1 MRRLEAAIE
10 EACMTSNNHHGSDAE
25 LAAYLA
31 ALPSEDRRNDC
42 MALIAM
48 MREATGAPPRM
59 WGTMVGFGEYHYRY
73 DSGQEGDTFLIG
85 FASRK
90 TDLTLYL
97 GCDLSEHA
105 DDLAALGKVRTG
117 KGCLYLHR
125 LSDIDRKQLQQLL
138 KAAAGTNAGKAG

>member
-1 MRRLEAAIE
+1 
-10 EACMTSNNHHGSDAE
+10 MTSSNHHGSDAE

-73 DSGQEGDTFLIG
+73 ESGHEGDTFLIG

-90 TDLTLYL
+90 ADLTLYL
-97 GCDLSEHA
+97 GCDLAEEHA
-105 DDLAALGKVRTG
+105 EVLAT
-117 KGCLYLHR
+117 
-125 LSDIDRKQLQQLL
+125 
-138 KAAAGTNAGKAG
+138 